1 MKSPKEDPN
10 DKAARERERR
20 LAELDQ
26 NAAAQK
32 DAGGLTTDLRSV
44 YGLRSLSLFGTGGI
58 ATAPKPVVQKSPL
71 PGPGTVKIGAGQISG
86 WLDGKDRR

>member
-1 MKSPKEDPN
+1 MKSAKEDPN

-26 NAAAQK
+26 NAAAQQN
-32 DAGGLTTDLRSV
+32 AGGLTTDLRSV
-44 YGLRSLSLFGTGGI
+44 YGLRSLSLFGTGPG
-58 ATAPKPVVQKSPL
+58 APKPVSTPTPTPNPKRKQVGVMGL
-71 PGPGTVKIGAGQISG
+71 TD

>member
-58 ATAPKPVVQKSPL
+58 APKPVVQKSPL

>member
-26 NAAAQK
+26 NAAAQQ

-44 YGLRSLSLFGTGGI
+44 YGLRSLSLFGTGPG
-58 ATAPKPVVQKSPL
+58 APKPVSTPKPNPKPIQV
-71 PGPGTVKIGAGQISG
+71 GAAQLTG